1 MDDNAENEE
10 PGKLGEFERMLFEGP
25 PPPPPHLSSIGRELV
40 ERATLRFK
48 NLRQDQDR
56 VEDSALKLAKAG
68 EIAIHDAKLLW
79 LDSGDV
85 ITHPLVEAYLDEGKF
100 GLVAKYLKYRIMYHP
115 VGWLTERNR
124 MALDRMIEAGEAP
137 LAMTLLREFLKKL
150 FQHTQEQWR
159 AAGRKVSNHAIDT
172 GQVEA
177 HKRAAAKALAELPAH
192 LEIAEQELAEIEAY
206 IVPHG
211 SDADRAAIE
220 DFHAQIAKARKRFDL
235 GGDAAGQA

>member
-1 MDDNAENEE
+1 MSAE
-10 PGKLGEFERMLFEGP
+10 PRG
-25 PPPPPHLSSIGRELV
+25 
-40 ERATLRFK
+40 A
-48 NLRQDQDR
+48 
-56 VEDSALKLAKAG
+56 
-68 EIAIHDAKLLW
+68 
-79 LDSGDV
+79 
-85 ITHPLVEAYLDEGKF
+85 
-100 GLVAKYLKYRIMYHP
+100 
-115 VGWLTERNR
+115 
-124 MALDRMIEAGEAP
+124 AGEAP

-211 SDADRAAIE
+211 SDADRAAIA
-220 DFHAQIAKARKRFDL
+220 DFHAQIAKTRKRFDL